1 MESVIASVIAAI
13 SPSALPIVVCVLGLA
28 YIYWKINS
36 QRRVTKTERDTAQ
49 ETLETRITLLE
60 ADNKLLHTQLDTIG
74 NKLDKIIDQLSDIRV
89 SLANKKDKE

>member
-1 MESVIASVIAAI
+1 MEEILTQFLNSGPVGIIAAAVVYLVIA
-13 SPSALPIVVCVLGLA
+13 LQR
-28 YIYWKINS
+28 NS
-36 QRRVTKTERDTAQ
+36 TKKTRDENQ
-49 ETLETRITLLE
+49 DKLETRITLLE

>member
-1 MESVIASVIAAI
+1 MEEILTQFLNSGPVGIIAAAVVYLVIA
-13 SPSALPIVVCVLGLA
+13 LQR
-28 YIYWKINS
+28 NS
-36 QRRVTKTERDTAQ
+36 TKKTRDDAQ
-49 ETLETRITLLE
+49 DDFDKRLSLLE